1 MLNNHHVYKR
11 SLPLS
16 HFHSSIMDTGRTT
29 SPSKLF
35 SQYIVKSNIFNLSHA
50 MFDDIQPIDI
60 ETLRSLDELRKRCF
74 KILHRNQI
82 AYTTW
87 SFSLDFM
94 VNIAKSLR

>member
-1 MLNNHHVYKR
+1 MG
-11 SLPLS
+11 
-16 HFHSSIMDTGRTT
+16 TGRTA

-35 SQYIVKSNIFNLSHA
+35 SQYIVKSNMFNLSHA
-50 MFDDIQPIDI
+50 MFDDMQPIDI
-60 ETLRSLDELRKRCF
+60 EMLRSLDELRKRCF

-94 VNIAKSLR
+94 VDIAKSLR

>member
-1 MLNNHHVYKR
+1 M
-11 SLPLS
+11 
-16 HFHSSIMDTGRTT
+16 
-29 SPSKLF
+29 
-35 SQYIVKSNIFNLSHA
+35 FNLSHA

-60 ETLRSLDELRKRCF
+60 ETLRSLDELRKQCF

>member
-1 MLNNHHVYKR
+1 MLKNDHVYKK

-16 HFHSSIMDTGRTT
+16 HFHNSIMDTGRTT

-35 SQYIVKSNIFNLSHA
+35 SQYIVKSNMFNLSHA

-60 ETLRSLDELRKRCF
+60 EMLRSLDELRKRCF

-94 VNIAKSLR
+94 VDIAKSLR